1 MKPLPQGPVM
11 QARQEGLK
19 EGLRTD
25 QSGILSLV
33 SGAANRAGD
42 TGTVLLACKGDRKAA
57 NKLSVSGTEVEGPPL
72 LFLIKHESERL
83 LQSWSPYSIRC
94 YQGIGCFLTFHGKA
108 WQDSSSLHTT
118 MRPGLNPHSHQK
130 TA

>member
-11 QARQEGLK
+11 QARQEGLM

-42 TGTVLLACKGDRKAA
+42 TDTVLFACKGDRKAA

-72 LFLIKHESERL
+72 LFLIEH
-83 LQSWSPYSIRC
+83 
-94 YQGIGCFLTFHGKA
+94 
-108 WQDSSSLHTT
+108 
-118 MRPGLNPHSHQK
+118 
-130 TA
+130 